1 MPHLRTP
8 DWYETA
14 TRWSQLTF
22 VETDPPALDKDFWLE
37 LFARTQSNAVCLSAG
52 GYVAYYP
59 SRIPLHHVSRD
70 LGARDCFGDM
80 VAGARQL
87 GLHVAARVDPHAVH
101 DEVRDAHPEWIAC
114 RADGSHRR
122 HWAFPEAWVTCA
134 LGGYN
139 RDFMTGVIAEI
150 AAGYDID
157 AVFANR
163 WDGHGVCYCAH
174 CKTAFHAASEYDIPL
189 ARDPRDPVWQAYV
202 AWSRGVL
209 TALVVHWNDTVRAH
223 KPHARFIPNM
233 GSDALL
239 DYDLKTFRDNCPI
252 LFVDNQ
258 GRFGVT
264 PIWAAGRDGKRMR
277 GIMGDRPIGMVTS
290 VGLEELPRWKDSVQ
304 TAPELR
310 LWIADGAAHGLRPW
324 YTKFNAVVPDRR
336 WVAPIVESFRA
347 HAAVEAELA
356 PLEPVAEIALLDPS
370 TTLRAWDRADREAVE
385 AHERGFY
392 HALVE
397 AGLPFELV
405 SDLGLEDGA
414 LAPFKLLVLA
424 NAAFLSDGQC
434 AAIRA
439 FVAAGGSLVAAFE
452 SARYD
457 ELGRPRA
464 DFGLADVFG
473 ASVAGD
479 TLAPTNNR
487 YMELVQGH
495 PLCAGYD
502 GAARIIAGTR
512 QLPVTLH
519 EGSAAALRAI
529 PPFPDLPMEEVYQR
543 APAMA
548 PSVVVRETGA
558 GGRVVYIAENIG
570 ETFWDVLAADHA
582 RLIGNA
588 VRWALGRAPA
598 VEVAGPG
605 LVDVAT
611 RAGAGRL
618 AVHLVNLTN
627 PMAMKG
633 PMREVLPVGA
643 QQVALRWPEAR
654 PLPAARLLVAQR
666 PVAARRAGGRIVFDV
681 PELTIDEIVLVQ
693 FPDFEG
699 EQQWQK

>member
-1 MPHLRTP
+1 MPQLRTP
-8 DWYETA
+8 DWYDTA

-22 VETDPPALDKDFWLE
+22 VETDPPQLDTAFWLE
-37 LFARTQSNAVCLSAG
+37 LFQKTRSNAVCLSAG

-59 SRIPLHHVSRD
+59 SRIPLHHVSRA
-70 LGARDCFGDM
+70 LGDSDPFGEM
-80 VAGARQL
+80 VAGARGL
-87 GLHVAARVDPHAVH
+87 GMHVAARIDPHAVH
-101 DEVRDAHPEWIAC
+101 DDVRAAHPEWIA
-114 RADGSHRR
+114 RNADGSYRR

-174 CKTAFHAASEYDIPL
+174 CKTAFHAASGYDIPL
-189 ARDPRDPVWQAYV
+189 ARDPHDPAWQAYV

-209 TALVVHWNDTVRAH
+209 TALVVHWNDTVRSH

-258 GRFGVT
+258 GRFGVM

-304 TAPELR
+304 TAAELR

-324 YTKFNAVVPDRR
+324 YTKFNAAVPDRR
-336 WVAPIVESFRA
+336 WVAPIVESFVA

-356 PLEPVAEIALLDPS
+356 PLAPIAEIALLDPS
-370 TTLRAWDRADREAVE
+370 TTLRAWARDDRDGVE

-405 SDLGLEDGA
+405 SDLVLEDGA
-414 LAPFKLLVLA
+414 LAPFKVLVLA
-424 NAAFLSDGQC
+424 NAAFLSDAQC

-439 FVAAGGSLVAAFE
+439 FAAAGGSIVAAFE
-452 SARYD
+452 SSRYD
-457 ELGRPRA
+457 ETGRARA

-479 TLAPTNNR
+479 TLPPTNNR
-487 YMELVQGH
+487 YMQLDAGH

-502 GAARIIAGTR
+502 GAGRIIAGTR
-512 QLPVTLH
+512 HVPVRLH
-519 EGSAAALRAI
+519 DGSAAPLLAV

-543 APAMA
+543 APATA

-570 ETFWDVLAADHA
+570 ETFWEVLAADQA

-588 VRWALGRAPA
+588 VRWALGRVPA
-598 VEVAGPG
+598 VEVTGPG

-611 RAGAGRL
+611 RAGSGRL

-654 PLPAARLLVAQR
+654 PLPTARLLVAGR
-666 PVAARRAGGRIVFDV
+666 PIAPQRAGGRIVFNI
-681 PELTIDEIVLVQ
+681 PELAIDEIVLIQ
-693 FPDFEG
+693 FPDVQG